1 MRRYLVVQT
10 DSRDSGPYTGSMA
23 KLNRYLALAVLLS
36 AVTASAACGGKTIQN
51 VLADPGHY
59 RDRDV
64 TISGN
69 VIDSYSVAGQGAYH
83 LEDRTGRIWV
93 VSTHG
98 VPRKG
103 AEVKT
108 TGTIKEGF
116 DLGALGNLIK
126 LPSGGVILTE
136 CEHKVR

>member
-1 MRRYLVVQT
+1 
-10 DSRDSGPYTGSMA
+10 MA
-23 KLNRYLALAVLLS
+23 KLHRYLALAVVLS

-116 DLGALGNLIK
+116 DLGALGNLIR
-126 LPSGGVILTE
+126 LPSGGVILIE
-136 CEHKVR
+136 REHKVR

>member
-1 MRRYLVVQT
+1 MNCADKT
-10 DSRDSGPYTGSMA
+10 DSRNAGPYTECMA
-23 KLNRYLALAVLLS
+23 KLRRYLALAVLLS
-36 AVTASAACGGKTIQN
+36 AFAAGSAACAGKTIQH
-51 VLADPGHY
+51 VTADPSRY

-69 VIDSYSVAGQGAYH
+69 VTDSYSVAGQGAYR
-83 LEDRTGRIWV
+83 LEDRTGSIWV

-116 DLGALGNLIK
+116 NLGALGNLIK
-126 LPSGGVILTE
+126 LPSGGIILME
-136 CEHKVR
+136 REHKVQ

>member
-1 MRRYLVVQT
+1 MVLC
-10 DSRDSGPYTGSMA
+10 A
-23 KLNRYLALAVLLS
+23 AV
-36 AVTASAACGGKTIQN
+36 AAGAAGCAGKTIQH
-51 VLADPGHY
+51 VLADPSKY

-69 VIDSYSVAGQGAYH
+69 VIDSYSLAGQGAYH
-83 LEDRTGRIWV
+83 VEDKTGRIWV

-108 TGTIKEGF
+108 TGTIREAF
-116 DLGALGNLIK
+116 NLGALGNLIK
-126 LPSGGVILTE
+126 LPSGGVILME
-136 CEHKVR
+136 REHTVR

>member
-1 MRRYLVVQT
+1 MTRFHR
-10 DSRDSGPYTGSMA
+10 S
-23 KLNRYLALAVLLS
+23 LALGLLL
-36 AVTASAACGGKTIQN
+36 ASVAAGAAACAGKSIQH
-51 VLADPGHY
+51 VLADPSRY

-83 LEDRTGRIWV
+83 VEDRTGRIWV

-108 TGTIKEGF
+108 TGTIREGF
-116 DLGALGNLIK
+116 NLGALGNLIK
-126 LPSGGVILTE
+126 LPSGGVILME
-136 CEHKVR
+136 REHKVR

>member
-1 MRRYLVVQT
+1 
-10 DSRDSGPYTGSMA
+10 MA
-23 KLNRYLALAVLLS
+23 KLHRYIALAILLS
-36 AVTASAACGGKTIQN
+36 AVAAGSAACAGKTIQH
-51 VLADPGHY
+51 VMADPSRY

-69 VIDSYSVAGQGAYH
+69 VTDSYSVAGQGAYR
-83 LEDRTGRIWV
+83 LEDRTGSIWV

-116 DLGALGNLIK
+116 NLGALGNLIK
-126 LPSGGVILTE
+126 LPSGGIILME
-136 CEHKVR
+136 REHKVQ

>member
-1 MRRYLVVQT
+1 MV
-10 DSRDSGPYTGSMA
+10 
-23 KLNRYLALAVLLS
+23 KLIRYLALAVLLS
-36 AVTASAACGGKTIQN
+36 AVAASAACAGKSIQH
-51 VLADPGHY
+51 VLADPAHY

-116 DLGALGNLIK
+116 DLGALGNLIR
-126 LPSGGVILTE
+126 LPSGGVILIE
-136 CEHKVR
+136 REHKVR